1 MTTSSAS
8 SDVVRVSGPQGII
21 GSIPYLL
28 GFHPTESLVMLCLRG
43 ERNRLGP
50 VLRVDLP
57 PGGHSARVQLA
68 RYLAAQAQQ
77 HADSAVLVCFSES
90 PDTAIK
96 RRRDFA
102 HAALIAECIKQI
114 ERVGIGVFDAA
125 LVRQGRCISY
135 LQHHPGQSGF
145 PLLSE
150 ADAGDLARLGSHHAG
165 AGRAVLADRE
175 ALRRSIAGPIGRGR
189 SAAARQISE
198 ARSARFDDEENPDG
212 LLRLLNAL
220 QDAHEG
226 VRHGRVQTDQA
237 AGQLVADLDN
247 PQLRD
252 EAIFWALHHLD
263 DALVPMFI
271 GLATWT
277 PDAHCA
283 QVCAVLAVVAYRQ
296 GDGALA
302 QVALDRVLEVDPGHR
317 LSGLLLA
324 MMQAGMPPHLLD
336 SMLAEDP
343 ADESGGGSGDDI
355 FAACDELS
363 SAGFYEAD
371 DDDDWR

>member
-28 GFHPTESLVMLCLRG
+28 GFHPKESLVMLCLRG

-57 PGGHSARVQLA
+57 PDGRSARIQLA
-68 RYLAAQAQQ
+68 HYLAAQAQQ

-96 RRRDFA
+96 RRRVFA
-102 HAALIAECIKQI
+102 HAALIIECIEKI
-114 ERVGIGVFDAA
+114 ERVGVCVYDAA
-125 LVRQGRCISY
+125 LVRQGRCVSY

-145 PLLSE
+145 PLLTE
-150 ADAGDLARLGSHHAG
+150 ADDSNLARLGSQHAR
-165 AGRAVLADRE
+165 AGRAVLTDRE
-175 ALRRSIAGPIGRGR
+175 ALRRSIAGPIGSSR
-189 SAAARQISE
+189 SAAERQIAN
-198 ARSARFDDEENPDG
+198 ARSVRFDNEESPEG
-212 LLRLLNAL
+212 LLRVLNAL
-220 QDAHEG
+220 QDAHDS
-226 VRHGRVQTDQA
+226 VRHGRAQTDRA
-237 AGQLVADLDN
+237 TAQLVADLDTA
-247 PQLRD
+247 QLRD

-277 PDAHCA
+277 PDASCA
-283 QVCAVLAVVAYRQ
+283 QVCSVLAVVAYRQ

-336 SMLAEDP
+336 SMLADEP
-343 ADESGGGSGDDI
+343 AEKSGGRSRKDI
-355 FAACDELS
+355 FAAGDELS
-363 SAGFYEAD
+363 STGFYDPD
-371 DDDDWR
+371 DKDNRI